1 MSETDPIISPL
12 ARKLPMELV
21 NKILLLRPSHP
32 ITEIIKHNFIIIEWY
47 NMRSGKKESG
57 EPLLCKNK
65 KVFNQYKKHINDLNN
80 TYFPLLK
87 HHVRYLGK

>member
-47 NMRSGKKESG
+47 NMRSGEKESG
-57 EPLLCKNK
+57 EPLWCKNK
-65 KVFNQYKKHINDLNN
+65 KVFNQYEKHINDLNKA
-80 TYFPLLK
+80 YFPLLK